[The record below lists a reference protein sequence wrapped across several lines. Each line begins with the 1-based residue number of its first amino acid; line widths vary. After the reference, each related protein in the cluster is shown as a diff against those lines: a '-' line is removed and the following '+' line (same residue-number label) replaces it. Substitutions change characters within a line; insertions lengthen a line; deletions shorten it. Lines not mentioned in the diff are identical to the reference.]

1 KALARV
7 SRTPGRTRLVNF
19 FRVDVGEAKE
29 NIQEIVLA
37 DLPGYGYA
45 SGPKSETRE
54 WQQMI
59 EQYLETRPQALV
71 VLVDGELG
79 AQPTDIEMVR
89 WAESL
94 GRKVIAVATKLD
106 KLSRSRRKQQTDR
119 IAGQLAVPEVIGFS
133 AKERFGVEELWRAC
147 LSSV

>member
-1 KALARV
+1 GPAGRGVAFCGRSNVGKSSCLNALVQRKALARV

-94 GRKVIAVATKLD
+94 RRKVIAVAPKLHQPP
-106 KLSRSRRKQQTDR
+106 RPRPKQPTDP
-119 IAGQLAVPEVIGFS
+119 I
-133 AKERFGVEELWRAC
+133 
-147 LSSV
+147 